1 VIVDSYYQVGEFKEE
16 ILQLAALASQGEVY
30 SVVVVIW
37 KQFGGTNFSASYMF
51 YSHTAACLILNVLFI

>member
-1 VIVDSYYQVGEFKEE
+1 MDCENGAAGEDRSKVGEFKEE

-37 KQFGGTNFSASYMF
+37 KQFGGKFTGRATGEVQQM
-51 YSHTAACLILNVLFI
+51 